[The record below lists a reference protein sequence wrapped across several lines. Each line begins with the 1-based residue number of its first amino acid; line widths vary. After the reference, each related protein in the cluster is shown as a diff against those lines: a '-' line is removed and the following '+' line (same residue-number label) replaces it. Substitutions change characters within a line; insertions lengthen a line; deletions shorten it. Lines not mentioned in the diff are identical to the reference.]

1 MIRDKYNIIPAFLA
15 GIIHVLAFGGLLVA
29 IDFSEP
35 AYPAVSL
42 AITATLV
49 TADDMPLPP
58 PVVEPEPEPE
68 PEPDTSEQDRL
79 RAEEAKRQADMRE
92 EQRRIQLEEEADRER
107 REQQAA
113 ERRQRREQEVERL
126 RVEAE
131 RRRQEEVERQ
141 RQENLRLRREAE
153 EAEVARRRQQELD
166 AEEMRLAALQADD
179 TTRWVYA
186 IQQQITRN
194 FILPASAPEGLECV
208 VNVRQIVGGQV
219 VNVAIG
225 RCNGDESVRRAI
237 EAAVYKASPLPLPDN
252 PRIFERDLTITFRPE
267 Q

>member
-1 MIRDKYNIIPAFLA
+1 LIRDKYNIIPFCLA
-15 GIIHVLAFGGLLVA
+15 GIFHVLIFGGLVVA
-29 IDFSEP
+29 IDFTKP
-35 AYPAVSL
+35 AYPAVPL

-49 TADDMPLPP
+49 AADDMPRPP

-79 RAEEAKRQADMRE
+79 REEAAKRQADLRE
-92 EQRRIQLEEEADRER
+92 EQRRIQLEEEADRKR
-107 REQQAA
+107 REQQQA
-113 ERRQRREQEVERL
+113 ERKKRREEEVERL

-153 EAEVARRRQQELD
+153 EAELARRRQQELD

-179 TTRWVYA
+179 TTRWVFA
-186 IQQQITRN
+186 IRQQITRN
-194 FILPASAPEGLECV
+194 FILPASAPVGLECV
-208 VNVRQIVGGQV
+208 VNVRQIAGGQV
-219 VNVAIG
+219 VNVVIG

-237 EAAVYKASPLPLPDN
+237 EAAVYKASPLPPPDN